1 MASILAKFLSA
12 VYGRFDLLGAD
23 IASLEF
29 HSAAGGT
36 VLLAVVIPLALGLAV
51 LAYSRTTEA
60 VTLKMRILLGL
71 LRAAALLLIAIALIG
86 TSASIRFM
94 QSVKPVVGVM
104 VDDSRSMAVTDAAGS
119 RTAARDVALASLK
132 SSLAGR
138 CDLRM
143 LTTGDAPLTAKAKEL
158 FTAADT
164 ASAEAFVLLTD
175 GREPGLATTAGD
187 AIGSGGL
194 DAFAGIAPGPI
205 YAIGIGSTDPPKDA
219 AVLRVSPR
227 EFIYEKDD
235 ALVRATI
242 RLSGVGKTAVTVAIE
257 DESGKAVASKDV
269 EAEEGVGDRV
279 ADVLLTFRPQDAGL
293 KRYTLR
299 IADVPGEA
307 TADNN
312 RCEFHLDVRRDK
324 IKVLLIDGAVNFEYR
339 HVKQVFENDPAIVP
353 SALIRLPDGE
363 WLLQGRQERDDG
375 QPVIGKVQG
384 GFPASEK
391 ELFDFDVLVF
401 GDLERKFYEAG
412 SGERFEMIRR
422 FLTQRGGGLMTIGG
436 FSVYGAGD
444 FDNTPLAEIL
454 PVMVKTEKKRQI
466 RNRYGVKISD
476 AALTHP
482 AMQLEYDPVENAK
495 VWAQLPMVEGG
506 SAIYGPKAGATVLA
520 YHPYLKN
527 QFGPRVLMAAGQY
540 GRGRVLASALDTTYR
555 WRVTR
560 NTETDYFRRFWS
572 LTIRWLAGSPQSQ
585 GTKRSLYIDRPV
597 LEAGGCVRLMTNVRD
612 KDFNP
617 VSDAAVTFTVK
628 RPDGAESEHLSASA
642 RQMPGLYWHEV
653 RLDEP
658 GEYVFAMEVK
668 EASGEAVK
676 DQIVCRVQPSRQEL
690 ADISADH
697 RSLRL
702 LCEGSGGK
710 LAQNAGEIAAALS
723 VKPSMRPGIA
733 VIEIWR
739 AIPTMIVLVL
749 LLGAE
754 WLLRKRRGLA

>member
-1 MASILAKFLSA
+1 MIAVFTKFICLI
-12 VYGRFDLLGAD
+12 YGRWDLLGAD
-23 IASLEF
+23 VASLDF
-29 HSAAGGT
+29 HAAAGGT
-36 VLLAVVIPLALGLAV
+36 VLLAVGIPLALGLAV

-71 LRAAALLLIAIALIG
+71 LRAATLLLIAIALMG
-86 TSASIRFM
+86 TSTAIRYR
-94 QSVKPVVGVM
+94 QPVKPVVGVL
-104 VDDSRSMAVTDAAGS
+104 VDDSRSMAIADAGGERSATRDAALEKLQS
-119 RTAARDVALASLK
+119 ALA
-132 SSLAGR
+132 GT
-138 CDLRM
+138 CDVRAM
-143 LTTGDAPLTAKAKEL
+143 KTGDAPVTAKAKEL

-164 ASAEAFVLLTD
+164 GAAQAFVLLTD
-175 GREPGLATTAGD
+175 GRESNMAATTGES
-187 AIGSGGL
+187 IGAGGL
-194 DAFAGIAPGPI
+194 DALAGIASAPV
-205 YAIGIGSTDPPKDA
+205 YAVSIGSDDPPRDV
-219 AVLRVSPR
+219 AVLRASPR
-227 EFIYEKDD
+227 EFVYEKDD

-242 RLSGVGKTAVTVAIE
+242 KVSGFGKAKIGVAIE
-257 DESGKAVASKDV
+257 DEAGKAVASKEVD
-269 EAEEGVGDRV
+269 AEDGVT
-279 ADVLLTFRPQDAGL
+279 DVLLTFRPQDAGL
-293 KRYTLR
+293 RRYTLR
-299 IADVPGEA
+299 VADVPGEA

-324 IKVLLIDGAVNFEYR
+324 IKVLLIDGAPNFEYR
-339 HVKQVFENDPAIVP
+339 HVKEAFESDPAIVP
-353 SALIRLPDGE
+353 SALIRLPDSE
-363 WLLQGRQERDDG
+363 WLLQGRQEREDG
-375 QPVIGKVQG
+375 QPVISKVQG
-384 GFPASEK
+384 GFPATEK
-391 ELFDFDVLVF
+391 ELFDFDVLIL

-444 FDNTPLAEIL
+444 FESTPLAEIL

-482 AMQLEYDPVENAK
+482 AMQLEYDPAQNAK
-495 VWAQLPMVEGG
+495 VWEQLPMVEGG

-555 WRVTR
+555 WRIAR
-560 NTETDYFRRFWS
+560 EAETDYFRRFWS
-572 LTIRWLAGSPQSQ
+572 LAVRWLAGSPQSK
-585 GTKRSLYIDRPV
+585 GVKRSLYLDRPV

-617 VSDAAVTFTVK
+617 VADAAVTFTVK
-628 RPDGAESEHLSASA
+628 RPDGGESEHLSASA
-642 RQMPGLYWHEV
+642 RQIPGMYWHEV
-653 RLDEP
+653 SLQQP

-668 EASGEAVK
+668 EASGDAVK
-676 DQIVCRVQPSRQEL
+676 DQLACRVQPSRQEL
-690 ADISADH
+690 ANVAADH

-710 LAQNAGEIAAALS
+710 LVQDAGEIASLLT
-723 VKPSMRPGIA
+723 VKPSLRPGIA
-733 VIEIWR
+733 VIELWR
-739 AIPTMIVLVL
+739 AIPTMIVVVL